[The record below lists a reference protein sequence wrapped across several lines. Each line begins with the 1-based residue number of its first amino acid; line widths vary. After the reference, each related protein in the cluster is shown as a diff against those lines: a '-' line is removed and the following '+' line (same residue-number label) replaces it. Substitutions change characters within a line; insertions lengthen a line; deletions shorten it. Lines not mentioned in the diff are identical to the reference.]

1 MNKTAMTD
9 EPELNETADEMPMEQ
24 PEMVDEQPVIETSD
38 EFGQPEVSVMVQ
50 VPEVNLPPVEPQNAS
65 LNPDDVGADSDLVR
79 PSRATQFRA
88 QRRLQLSNILP
99 ALLLIAAGVLL
110 LLRPD
115 AATRL
120 LVIAVAVGGIALSLA
135 LRFLFNGRRERG
147 LFFIA
152 VMILLLTGLI
162 GAAAKDWL
170 DLSQFWPLF
179 IIAPGAGMILTFI
192 FERSHDRG
200 LLLPGLMF
208 IVAGG
213 AILLFTTYFLDPE
226 ILSVVAL
233 YWPVL
238 LLVLALAVLP
248 SAVRDRAG

>member
-1 MNKTAMTD
+1 MTD
-9 EPELNETADEMPMEQ
+9 EPELNETAEEMPVE
-24 PEMVDEQPVIETSD
+24 ETEVFDEQAAVETQELFD
-38 EFGQPEVSVMVQ
+38 QPEVSVLVQ
-50 VPEVNLPPVEPQNAS
+50 VPEVPIPPGEREGAHQNAS

-88 QRRLQLSNILP
+88 QRRLQLSNTLP

-120 LVIAVAVGGIALSLA
+120 LVIVVAVSGIALSLA

-152 VMILLLTGLI
+152 VMILLLTGII
-162 GAAAKDWL
+162 GAAAKDWI
-170 DLSQFWPLF
+170 DLSQGWPLV
-179 IIAPGAGMILTFI
+179 IMVPGAGMILTFI
-192 FERSHDRG
+192 FERSHDQG

-213 AILLFTTYFLDPE
+213 VILLFTTYFLDPAV
-226 ILSVVAL
+226 LSIVAL